1 MIEVILLAI
10 GFAAF
15 GLWSIWGKGKTA
27 FKPPKIS
34 AISPQ
39 MASQY
44 SAVDSLFVNR
54 AELAFFHALRR
65 AVPDNLLVLSKVRME
80 DIVRVA
86 PSVKDQRQK
95 WALRGR
101 VKSRHVDYLITSLT
115 GEPLCVIEL
124 DGSAHSS
131 RRAQVNDSVKDAIFM
146 ACNLPIRRVR
156 VGEDFA
162 ERIDKI
168 CRNFG

>member
-1 MIEVILLAI
+1 MTDIIIFAI
-10 GFAAF
+10 GLSAF
-15 GLWSIWGKGKTA
+15 GLWLLWGGKHSA
-27 FKPPKIS
+27 FKQPEIS

-39 MASQY
+39 MASQF

-65 AVPDNLLVLSKVRME
+65 AAPDKFLVLSKVRME

-86 PSVKDQRQK
+86 PRVKDQRQK

-101 VKSRHVDYLITSLT
+101 VKSRHVDYLITTLS

-124 DGSAHSS
+124 DGSAHFS
-131 RRAQVNDSVKDAIFM
+131 RRAQINDSVKDAIFT
-146 ACNLPIRRVR
+146 ACKLPMTRVR

-162 ERIDKI
+162 ERAYEI
-168 CRNFG
+168 CKKL